1 MGVSDERRR
10 LRRIRELI
18 TQFERS
24 VVPTLADKRSKAKA
38 LGFISAL
45 REVINEPAFVPPKKV
60 SRGFYTPASPIVSD
74 EEQEKINQQGIDKIK
89 SNLKNRRGRG
99 KTSTP
104 SEIGTDPL
112 NEDTKG

>member
-10 LRRIRELI
+10 LRRLRELI

-24 VVPTLADKRSKAKA
+24 VVPTLADKRSRAKA

-45 REVINEPAFVPPKKV
+45 REVINEPAFIPPKRV
-60 SRGFYTPASPIVSD
+60 NNYYTPDTPLLSD
-74 EEQEKINQQGIDKIK
+74 EEQNKMNQRNIIEI
-89 SNLKNRRGRG
+89 KNRRGRG

-104 SEIGTDPL
+104 SEIGTNPL
-112 NEDTKG
+112 SEDTKG

>member
-10 LRRIRELI
+10 LRRLRELI

-24 VVPTLADKRSKAKA
+24 VVPTLADKRSRAKA

-45 REVINEPAFVPPKKV
+45 REVINEPAFVPPKRV
-60 SRGFYTPASPIVSD
+60 NNFYTPDTALLPD
-74 EEQEKINQQGIDKIK
+74 EEQNKMNQRNINEI
-89 SNLKNRRGRG
+89 KNRRGRG

-104 SEIGTDPL
+104 SEIGTNPL
-112 NEDTKG
+112 SEDTKG

>member
-10 LRRIRELI
+10 LRRLRELI

-24 VVPTLADKRSKAKA
+24 VVPTLADKRSRAKA

-45 REVINEPAFVPPKKV
+45 REVINEPAFIPPKRV
-60 SRGFYTPASPIVSD
+60 NNYYTPDTPLLPD
-74 EEQEKINQQGIDKIK
+74 EEQNKMNQRNIIEI
-89 SNLKNRRGRG
+89 KNRRGRG

-104 SEIGTDPL
+104 SEIGTNPL
-112 NEDTKG
+112 SEDTKG

>member
-10 LRRIRELI
+10 LRRLRELI

-24 VVPTLADKRSKAKA
+24 VVPTLADKRSRAKA

-45 REVINEPAFVPPKKV
+45 REVINEPAFVPPKRV
-60 SRGFYTPASPIVSD
+60 NNYYTPDTPLLPD
-74 EEQEKINQQGIDKIK
+74 EEQNKMNQRNIIEI
-89 SNLKNRRGRG
+89 KNRRGRG

-104 SEIGTDPL
+104 SEIGTNPL
-112 NEDTKG
+112 SEDTKG

>member
-10 LRRIRELI
+10 LRRLRELI

-24 VVPTLADKRSKAKA
+24 VVPTLADKRSRAKA

-45 REVINEPAFVPPKKV
+45 REVINEPAFVPPKRV
-60 SRGFYTPASPIVSD
+60 NNYYTPDTPLLSD
-74 EEQEKINQQGIDKIK
+74 EEQNKMNQRNIIEI
-89 SNLKNRRGRG
+89 KNRRGRG

-104 SEIGTDPL
+104 SEIGTNPL
-112 NEDTKG
+112 SEDTKG

>member
-24 VVPTLADKRSKAKA
+24 VVPTLADKRSRAKA

-45 REVINEPAFVPPKKV
+45 KEVLNEPAFVPPKKV
-60 SRGFYTPASPIVSD
+60 KKGFYTPASPIRSD
-74 EEQEKINQQGIDKIK
+74 EEQERINKEGIDKIK

-112 NEDTKG
+112 SEDMKG

>member
-10 LRRIRELI
+10 LRRLRELI
-18 TQFERS
+18 TQFERTI
-24 VVPTLADKRSKAKA
+24 VPALPDKRSRAKA

-45 REVINEPAFVPPKKV
+45 REVINEPVFVPPQKI
-60 SRGFYTPASPIVSD
+60 RNFYTPDTPTLSD
-74 EEQEKINQQGIDKIK
+74 EEQDQINQQNINEI
-89 SNLKNRRGRG
+89 KNRRGRG

-112 NEDTKG
+112 IEDTKG

>member
-24 VVPTLADKRSKAKA
+24 VVRTLADKRSRAKA

-45 REVINEPAFVPPKKV
+45 REVINEPAFVPPKRV
-60 SRGFYTPASPIVSD
+60 NNFYTPNTPLLPD
-74 EEQEKINQQGIDKIK
+74 EEQNKINQRNINEIK

-112 NEDTKG
+112 SEDMKG

>member
-10 LRRIRELI
+10 LRRLRELI

-24 VVPTLADKRSKAKA
+24 VVPTLADKRSRAKA

-45 REVINEPAFVPPKKV
+45 REVINEPAFVPPK
-60 SRGFYTPASPIVSD
+60 RINNYYTPDTPLLPD
-74 EEQEKINQQGIDKIK
+74 EEQNKMNQRNIIEI
-89 SNLKNRRGRG
+89 KNRRGRG

-104 SEIGTDPL
+104 SEIGTNPL
-112 NEDTKG
+112 SEDTKG